1 MRPRPTLAPLAVL
14 ATLSLTMLV
23 APARADEKAACLAA
37 ASKGQSLRDQ
47 GKLVEAREQFRSC
60 AAQGCPTMVVTDCG
74 GWLSDVEK
82 NIPTIVVTAKD
93 GSGNNLVDVQVT
105 VDGQPLLS
113 KLTGEALPMDPGPH
127 TFHFATASGASA
139 DRQVLVKQGD
149 KNQEVS
155 AVLGAPAAGPPPA
168 TPTPAVAPSS
178 PETPPPST
186 STSSGSGWKTA
197 GWVLGGLGIVG
208 LGVGAVFGIVAMGDK
223 SGAHCDANNFCD
235 PGPLDSG
242 RSAATGADVGFIAG
256 GALLAGGIVVLLLA
270 PSDSSSTGSL
280 HVTPLVGSGVGGA
293 SLGGSFR

>member
-1 MRPRPTLAPLAVL
+1 MVSST
-14 ATLSLTMLV
+14 
-23 APARADEKAACLAA
+23 PARADDKAACLDA

-47 GKLVEAREQFRSC
+47 GKLVEAREQFRRC

-93 GSGNNLVDVQVT
+93 GSGNDLVDVQVT

-113 KLTGEALPMDPGPH
+113 KLTGEALAMNPGAH
-127 TFHFATASGASA
+127 TFHFSTASGTST

-155 AVLGAPAAGPPPA
+155 AVLGAPAVPPPPVTAPPAATPATAPA
-168 TPTPAVAPSS
+168 TPAASS
-178 PETPPPST
+178 S
-186 STSSGSGWKTA
+186 SGWKTA
-197 GWVLGGLGIVG
+197 GWVLGGIGVVGI
-208 LGVGAVFGIVAMGDK
+208 GVGAVFGIVAMGDK
-223 SGAHCDANNFCD
+223 NSAHCDANNFCD

-242 RSAATGADVGFIAG
+242 RSAATGADVGFIVG

-270 PSDSSSTGSL
+270 PSDGGTTGSL
-280 HVTPLVGSGVGGA
+280 QLTPLVGTGTGGA
-293 SLGGSFR
+293 SLGGSFQ